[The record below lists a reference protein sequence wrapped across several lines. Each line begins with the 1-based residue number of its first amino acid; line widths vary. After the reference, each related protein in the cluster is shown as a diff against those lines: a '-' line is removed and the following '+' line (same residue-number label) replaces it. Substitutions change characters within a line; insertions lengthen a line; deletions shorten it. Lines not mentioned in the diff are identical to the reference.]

1 MEETKPINDQQI
13 CLINNEEEFYLLIE
27 QRYSELGYELLET
40 S

>member
-1 MEETKPINDQQI
+1 MEETKLINDQQI

>member
-1 MEETKPINDQQI
+1 MEETKPVNDQQI
-13 CLINNEEEFYLLIE
+13 CPINNEEEFYSLIE